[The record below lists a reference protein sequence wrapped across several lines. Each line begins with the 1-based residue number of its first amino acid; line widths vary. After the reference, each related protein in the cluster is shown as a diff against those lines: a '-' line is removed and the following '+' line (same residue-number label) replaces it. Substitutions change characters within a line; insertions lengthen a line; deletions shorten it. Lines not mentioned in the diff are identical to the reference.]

1 LKWFAIS
8 KAAGFGEAYSKSTT
22 IICYSMIQISI
33 AKGRWEGKIM
43 VGRTN
48 LVVLGFTLVHAIQ
61 AKYIA
66 VLSVVMTQ
74 DRVRLN
80 VGGFEP
86 SHVALPLYLKTV

>member
-1 LKWFAIS
+1 
-8 KAAGFGEAYSKSTT
+8 
-22 IICYSMIQISI
+22 MIQISF

-61 AKYIA
+61 SEYIA
-66 VLSVVMTQ
+66 VLSVVVTQ
-74 DRVRLN
+74 DRVRVN

-86 SHVALPLYLKTV
+86 SHVALPL